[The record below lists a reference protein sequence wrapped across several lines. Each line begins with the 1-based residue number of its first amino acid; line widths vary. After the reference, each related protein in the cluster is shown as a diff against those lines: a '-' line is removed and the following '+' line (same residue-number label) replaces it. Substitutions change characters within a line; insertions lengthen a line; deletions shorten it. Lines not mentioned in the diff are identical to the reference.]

1 MSAYRFP
8 LLGLLGVLAS
18 AIALMAA
25 SGINA
30 VLIPVRL
37 QQMGFSNTM
46 VGLCMAAEV
55 ASVVLVSRYVSKI
68 VAILGLPIT
77 LFAMAAIRLVS
88 LLIMARVAS
97 FPVWSASIFFFGM
110 ASNIFITAIIA
121 WLSALDLGKHAGL
134 CNGLFSSALSL
145 GTALGPVAV
154 SFSGFEG
161 SKPFQLNMLIVALA
175 ILPVVLLFARIP
187 KIAPTPR
194 PRIGYVIR
202 LSPAVVLSAFIG
214 GITFFGLPAF
224 LTLYGTQN
232 GYPVQRAA
240 WFLTAFMLGSVSLS
254 PLIGILSDY
263 IDRRY
268 VIIACI
274 AVGMISAIYLP
285 LASVGYKAALGV
297 LYFWGG
303 AAGGIYATSM
313 AFLTGRFRQE
323 DHVSVGVTYTLMD
336 CLGGTVGVALIG
348 FAMDLDRDG
357 LTYVISLAAI
367 GYFIFALSRYSV
379 VRSLQS
385 N

>member
-1 MSAYRFP
+1 MSHYRFP
-8 LLGLLGVLAS
+8 LVSLFGVLVS

-37 QQMGFSNTM
+37 QQMGFSNAS
-46 VGLCMAAEV
+46 VGICMAAEV
-55 ASVVLVSRYVSKI
+55 ASVVLVSRYVSQI
-68 VAILGLPIT
+68 VARLGLTVT
-77 LFAMAAIRLVS
+77 LLAMASLRLVS
-88 LLIMARVAS
+88 LLVMIRFAS
-97 FPVWSASIFFFGM
+97 FPVWTLSIFFFGL
-110 ASNIFITAIIA
+110 ATNIFLTAIIG
-121 WLSALDLGKHAGL
+121 WLSALHLGKHAGL

-145 GTALGPVAV
+145 GTALGPVAI
-154 SFSGFEG
+154 SLSGFEG
-161 SKPFQLNMLIVALA
+161 VRPFQVNMMIVAGA
-175 ILPVVLLFARIP
+175 VIPVILLFAKIP
-187 KIAPTPR
+187 RIAPTPR
-194 PRIGYVIR
+194 PRIGYIIR

-232 GYPVQRAA
+232 GYPVQKAA
-240 WFLTAFMLGSVSLS
+240 WLLTAFMLGSVSLS

-274 AVGMISAIYLP
+274 AVGMLAAIYLP
-285 LASVGYKAALGV
+285 LASVGYKVALAV

-313 AFLTGRFRQE
+313 AFLIDRFRSE

-348 FAMDLDRDG
+348 LAMDLDRDG
-357 LTYVISLAAI
+357 LTYVISAAAI
-367 GYFIFALSRYSV
+367 LYFIFALSRYSV

>member
-1 MSAYRFP
+1 MNPPRLPVIS
-8 LLGLLGVLAS
+8 LIGVMAC
-18 AIALMAA
+18 AMALMAA
-25 SGINA
+25 TGINA

-37 QQMGFSNTM
+37 KEMGFSNRW

-55 ASVVLVSRYVSKI
+55 ASVVLISRYVSQI
-68 VAILGLPIT
+68 VGKLGLTLT
-77 LFAMAAIRLVS
+77 LFSTAGLRLLCLV
-88 LLIMARVAS
+88 IMSWSAN
-97 FPVWSASIFFFGM
+97 FPVWTVAIFFFGM

-121 WLSALDLGKHAGL
+121 WLAALNLGKHAGL

-145 GTALGPVAV
+145 GTAMGPLAL

-161 SKPFQLNMLIVALA
+161 SKPFQINMLIVGLA
-175 ILPVVLLFARIP
+175 IVPVILLYAWIP
-187 KIAPTPR
+187 KLAPTPK
-194 PRIGYVIR
+194 PRIWYIIR

-232 GYPVQRAA
+232 GYPVQQAA
-240 WFLTAFMLGSVSLS
+240 WLLSAFMLGSVTLS
-254 PLIGILSDY
+254 PLVGVLSDY

-274 AVGMISAIYLP
+274 GVGMLSAIYLP
-285 LASVGYKAALGV
+285 LASVSYPMALG
-297 LYFWGG
+297 LLCLWGG

-313 AFLTGRFRQE
+313 AFLTSRFREE
-323 DHVSVGVTYTLMD
+323 DQVSVGVTYTLMD

-348 FAMDLDRDG
+348 LAMDLDRDG

-367 GYFIFALSRYSV
+367 AYFIFALSRYSV
-379 VRSLQS
+379 IRSLQS
-385 N
+385 E